1 MQVQVQVQSLAVGRQ
16 AAWAYGFF
24 SGEVHAS
31 DPGVPQR
38 GSLLVVPGS
47 DEVQG
52 RNSCN
57 PATVADVVEYTY
69 LDKACLNLK
78 NY

>member
-1 MQVQVQVQSLAVGRQ
+1 M
-16 AAWAYGFF
+16 
-24 SGEVHAS
+24 HALG
-31 DPGVPQR
+31 PGVSQR
-38 GSLLVVPGS
+38 GLLLVVPGS

-52 RNSCN
+52 RKRCN